1 MPNYEAKINHLKA
14 NRERKQIEEGMAETN
29 QDGKSIDSP
38 SEYFHLIFEFHD
50 IKKKGKLGADLFH
63 STIGNELR
71 ELKENILEDGN
82 KVIYHIKI
90 LYPENFQIKLPYETT
105 EFKSEYKKILKKL
118 TINYHN
124 SKDLNESD
132 LDWRML
138 DSFYSDTQNYH
149 HADDLLSIFYLFT
162 ASMDALTLE
171 IHISNILLYQFD
183 PAEREK
189 YIDSLKLEKPYSIL
203 RKLFGTAPLISD
215 KEIRQ
220 FFSFIDTKDFI
231 IKKAIF
237 TYLHQKDRSKKM
249 GDLYKI
255 FNNMVGVEPFN
266 ERELKDM
273 LYSMST
279 FDTFFELFF
288 KQYYSFGGLKDKVE
302 QFDDLDKVYKIE
314 IPINPKAY
322 DLKIYTEET
331 IEFIQNRFHN
341 DLRLILNSCERV
353 IYHETKRL
361 LNKRLDNLIV
371 CFDYSTSKEYLEELK
386 ENDIYFDNR
395 QDLIVSRI
403 GLCQYLLKNYD
414 KDANPEFRFYCI
426 FEGNYTEMRDDSIT
440 WENRFGIKDVNE
452 DTTLAKYW
460 KHKTYFTEKGLGL
473 EVSLVVQAFLHLKYR
488 MINDKWSIIP
498 NEVYLEIIDLD
509 VVKAFKP
516 ISITLAKNR
525 FGVVKLENTPKG
537 LRKYRYAS
545 KGEPSYEIILHKPI
559 DLLNYY
565 KGENELFYRIQIGK
579 EEVTKTKS
587 DICNW
592 IELET
597 NFASISGKELK
608 DSISNVLFAYIK
620 EKKLIPLPMFHTAG
634 IFLREDEFVIVHPF
648 KEDLTVIGENDIQ
661 HEYIERIKDKGL
673 DVNGDLIKAFYNVL
687 EIKGIRE
694 DIRAGIFG
702 YSSIQPFFFALSK
715 TLDIFPNIFVIG
727 IHGSGKTTLTEILF
741 NLLFGTKMKSPDSID
756 SPARITKYST
766 ESTFTLNI
774 DDVDILEEKL
784 MNFIKTSSTR
794 KGTRDRLTRDQK
806 LLTEQTYTSFVGT
819 ANNRNFLSGNENDA
833 FRKRCLIYETM
844 EGINITED
852 RTIFEEV
859 KFSIIE
865 GKIVGFYLLEKAIEF
880 FKSLSKRDS
889 TAYFKFIAHIN
900 EIKKKLKQK
909 IIEKEIPL
917 SDGRRLTVYSL
928 IYIGWEIWDYVFTQ
942 KGLESKIL
950 KTYLDLNDATF
961 WNFIKGLEETEKDI
975 TITTFESVLEFFE
988 QKRETFIGKKT
999 SRGDI
1004 FIQAYF
1010 IEQYDKFAKMRG
1022 YDTLRSLK
1030 GFAHLQSQ
1038 ILGYDVNPGRR
1049 YVRNSADGSA
1059 KTEYGCIF
1067 HYQLIKDKRLKRVKD
1082 GLSVED
1088 KKKMSN
1094 LIKKVWEIFED
1105 NNFKMIDVDDLQEV
1119 LEVYFEDKS
1128 YVENALVYLFD
1139 NDFLTVFEI
1148 DEDKC
1153 EIMKNKF
1160 DQKFL

>member
-1 MPNYEAKINHLKA
+1 MAK
-14 NRERKQIEEGMAETN
+14 TN
-29 QDGKSIDSP
+29 QNVKSIDSP
-38 SEYFHLIFEFHD
+38 SEYFHLVFEFHD
-50 IKKKGKLGADLFH
+50 IKKTGDWRDELFH
-63 STIGNELR
+63 STIGNEHR
-71 ELKENILEDGN
+71 ELKENILEVGN
-82 KVIYHIKI
+82 KVIFHVKI
-90 LYPENFQIKLPYETT
+90 LQPENFQIKFPYETT
-105 EFKSEYKKILKKL
+105 EFKSKYKKILKKI
-118 TINYHN
+118 TIEYHTN
-124 SKDLNESD
+124 KDLNEGD
-132 LDWRML
+132 LDWKKL
-138 DSFYSDTQNYH
+138 DSFYSDTRNYRH
-149 HADDLLSIFYLFT
+149 TDDLFSVFYLFT

-171 IHISNILLYQFD
+171 IYISNILLYQFD
-183 PAEREK
+183 PEEREK

-203 RKLFGTAPLISD
+203 RRLFGTASYLTD
-215 KEIRQ
+215 REIRQ
-220 FFSFIDTKDFI
+220 VFGFIDTKDFI

-249 GDLYKI
+249 EEFYKI

-266 ERELKDM
+266 ERELRDM
-273 LYSMST
+273 QYSMST

-314 IPINPKAY
+314 IPINPNAY

-331 IEFIQNRFHN
+331 TEFIQNKFHG
-341 DLRLILNSCERV
+341 DLRLVLNSCERV

-371 CFDYSTSKEYLEELK
+371 CFDYSTSEEYLEELK
-386 ENDIYFDNR
+386 ESNIYFDNR
-395 QDLIVSRI
+395 QDLIVSKI
-403 GLCQYLLKNYD
+403 GLCQYLLKNYE
-414 KDANPEFRFYCI
+414 KESNPEFRFYCI
-426 FEGNYTEMRDDSIT
+426 FEGNYTEMKDVSIT
-440 WENRFGIKDVNE
+440 WENRFGIKDIDE
-452 DTTLAKYW
+452 ETILAKYW
-460 KHKTYFTEKGLGL
+460 RHKTYFAEKELGL
-473 EVSLVVQAFLHLKYR
+473 EVPLIVQAYLHLKYR
-488 MINDKWSIIP
+488 MRNKKWSIIS

-516 ISITLAKNR
+516 ISITLGKNR

-545 KGEPSYEIILHKPI
+545 KGEPSYEKILHKPI
-559 DLLNYY
+559 DLLAFY
-565 KGENELFYRIQIGK
+565 KGENELFYEIQIGK
-579 EEVTKTKS
+579 EKVCKTKS

-597 NFASISGKELK
+597 NFASTSGKDLK
-608 DSISNVLFAYIK
+608 DSISNVLFAYQK
-620 EKKLIPLPMFHTAG
+620 EYKLNPLPMFHTAG
-634 IFLREDEFVIVHPF
+634 VFLREDEFVIVHPL

-661 HEYIERIKDKGL
+661 HDYIERIKDRGL
-673 DVNGDLIKAFYNVL
+673 DVNGDLVKAFYDVL

-702 YSSIQPFFFALSK
+702 YTSIQPFFFALSK

-741 NLLFGTKMKSPDSID
+741 NFLFGTKMKSPDSID

-819 ANNRNFLSGNENDA
+819 ANNLNFLSGNENDA

-844 EGINITED
+844 EGIDITED
-852 RTIFEEV
+852 TTIFEEV
-859 KFSIIE
+859 RFNITE
-865 GKIVGFYLLEKAIEF
+865 GKIMGFYLLEKAIEF
-880 FKSLSKRDS
+880 FKSLSNRDI
-889 TAYFKFIAHIN
+889 TAYFKLTAHIN
-900 EIKKKLKQK
+900 EIRKKLKQK

-917 SDGRRLTVYSL
+917 SDGRRLTVYTL
-928 IYIGWEIWDYVFTQ
+928 IYVGWEIWDYVFTQ
-942 KGLESKIL
+942 KGLESEIL
-950 KTYLDLNDATF
+950 KRYLNLDGETF

-975 TITTFESVLEFFE
+975 TITTFDALLEFYE
-988 QKRETFIGKKT
+988 QKKDLFVGKTT
-999 SRGDI
+999 SKGDI
-1004 FIQAYF
+1004 FIQTNF
-1010 IEQYDKFAKMRG
+1010 IEQYDKYAKQRG
-1022 YDTLRSLK
+1022 YDILK
-1030 GFAHLQSQ
+1030 NLKEFAHLQSQ
-1038 ILGYDVNPGRR
+1038 ILGYDIKPETKHI
-1049 YVRNSADGSA
+1049 RNSKDGSS
-1059 KTEYGCIF
+1059 KTEYGCVF

-1088 KKKMSN
+1088 KKKMNN

-1105 NNFKMIDVDDLQEV
+1105 NDFRMIDVDNLQEA
-1119 LEVYFEDKS
+1119 LEVYFEDNI
-1128 YVENALVYLFD
+1128 YVKNALDYLFD
-1139 NDFLTVFEI
+1139 NDFLIIFEI

-1153 EIMKNKF
+1153 EIRKEEF
-1160 DQKFL
+1160 QTYIL